1 MWPQGI
7 GLSQETGCNHDV
19 ALSME
24 VIYNLPGEVSVE
36 NGGMVYNQRNSHDF
50 WLSGFIECYLNP
62 DGK

>member
-1 MWPQGI
+1 
-7 GLSQETGCNHDV
+7 
-19 ALSME
+19 ME